1 MKAGLKSGTAE
12 PDERS
17 LVAPPRVRLVSPEG
31 VVLVPTT
38 GLHAATE
45 ASLVAPSGG
54 QLVVAAPAAWAEHAV
69 VAVDGAVLDPV
80 DGAPTPTYEVP
91 VGGSRLA
98 ITLTNPDR
106 WWQVGQVVAVFV
118 LAFLA
123 VPFGRRESRVRAG

>member
-1 MKAGLKSGTAE
+1 
-12 PDERS
+12 
-17 LVAPPRVRLVSPEG
+17 
-31 VVLVPTT
+31 
-38 GLHAATE
+38 
-45 ASLVAPSGG
+45 
-54 QLVVAAPAAWAEHAV
+54 
-69 VAVDGAVLDPV
+69 V

>member
-1 MKAGLKSGTAE
+1 M
-12 PDERS
+12 
-17 LVAPPRVRLVSPEG
+17 
-31 VVLVPTT
+31 LVPTT

-91 VGGSRLA
+91 VGGRRFQRHHL
-98 ITLTNPDR
+98 INRP
-106 WWQVGQVVAVFV
+106 WWQLMEVVAVFV